1 MPENMKFRY
10 YLFGSDGVW
19 RISTRMLSRMVLP
32 QYAGTKQKTLDVHFW
47 YEGGAIKTDIRP
59 SVMAFDA
66 EGRWD
71 RAYSVQGGL
80 AVLAAADITARAK
93 RMTVA
98 DLGPVI
104 DAKERME
111 AHRWKPTQA
120 EIDRVMLDL
129 LGGNHP
135 RRRHIPY
142 VKPAQLKEGK
152 QNATAALVP
161 ATALSSSM
169 KARQCAKIAEL
180 RQVLLRA
187 GYPSIDK
194 QASALGL
201 SRSTTWAVLQ
211 ANHKS
216 SGLSGSVIKRML
228 RSRDL
233 PPAARQWIEEYVVEK
248 LAGTYGHGRKPLRIF
263 RAQVDLQDGAAIG
276 IPCAAQNLRDELS

>member
-10 YLFGSDGVW
+10 YLFVSDGVW
-19 RISTRMLSRMVLP
+19 RISTRTLSRMVLP
-32 QYAGTKQKTLDVHFW
+32 QYAGTKQKILDVHFW
-47 YEGGAIKTDIRP
+47 YEGGAIKTEIRP

-80 AVLAAADITARAK
+80 AVLAAADATASAK

-142 VKPAQLKEGK
+142 AQPAQLKEGK
-152 QNATAALVP
+152 QNGTA
-161 ATALSSSM
+161 
-169 KARQCAKIAEL
+169 
-180 RQVLLRA
+180 
-187 GYPSIDK
+187 
-194 QASALGL
+194 
-201 SRSTTWAVLQ
+201 
-211 ANHKS
+211 KS

-233 PPAARQWIEEYVVEK
+233 PPAAR
-248 LAGTYGHGRKPLRIF
+248 
-263 RAQVDLQDGAAIG
+263 
-276 IPCAAQNLRDELS
+276 

>member
-1 MPENMKFRY
+1 M
-10 YLFGSDGVW
+10 
-19 RISTRMLSRMVLP
+19 RMLGRTVLP

-66 EGRWD
+66 AGRWD

-142 VKPAQLKEGK
+142 VKPVQHGK
-152 QNATAALVP
+152 ANCCAPDITAHDE
-161 ATALSSSM
+161 
-169 KARQCAKIAEL
+169 ARNV
-180 RQVLLRA
+180 RHSRRM
-187 GYPSIDK
+187 PSGK
-194 QASALGL
+194 
-201 SRSTTWAVLQ
+201 
-211 ANHKS
+211 H
-216 SGLSGSVIKRML
+216 
-228 RSRDL
+228 
-233 PPAARQWIEEYVVEK
+233 
-248 LAGTYGHGRKPLRIF
+248 
-263 RAQVDLQDGAAIG
+263 
-276 IPCAAQNLRDELS
+276 